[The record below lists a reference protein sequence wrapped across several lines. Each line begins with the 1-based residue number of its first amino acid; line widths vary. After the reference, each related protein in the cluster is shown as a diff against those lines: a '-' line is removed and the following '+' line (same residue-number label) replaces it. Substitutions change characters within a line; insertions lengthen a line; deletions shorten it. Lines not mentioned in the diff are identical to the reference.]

1 MLISSLLP
9 AVLLIGY
16 VRYRDRRRPEPMMRI
31 IQAVIYGLFSA
42 FLAVPL
48 AMAL

>member
-16 VRYRDRRRPEPMMRI
+16 VRYRDRRRPEPMMRNLHH
-31 IQAVIYGLFSA
+31 V
-42 FLAVPL
+42 
-48 AMAL
+48 